1 MLMIRGLFL
10 LFSAFVVVGCSDN
23 SGSQFAPEVTAE
35 QILDRSR
42 AAYRNATSYRDSGTV
57 ETVYITN
64 SRERTGTTRFETAY
78 VAPRVFRFES
88 RMNDFG
94 GEDVVYRIA
103 QDDFGIA
110 VWFSSNPEMMQA
122 IDNIQEAIDAGAGV
136 SRDTTGMIAGIL
148 FPGSKLGGD
157 IVELTDAKRLGDESI
172 DGVTCFKLQ
181 GFRWPNSGS
190 PTILW
195 VDTQQ
200 YLIRQ
205 VYEERDLGDLK
216 TRTTWSYQPVLNEPI
231 DSEALRL
238 EQ

>member
-1 MLMIRGLFL
+1 MTTRCFFLFIGAL
-10 LFSAFVVVGCSDN
+10 LVVGCSDN
-23 SGSQFAPEVTAE
+23 NGSQVAPGVTAE
-35 QILDRSR
+35 QILERSQ
-42 AAYRNATSYRDSGTV
+42 AAYRNAESYQDSGTV

-64 SRERTGTTRFETAY
+64 SRDRVGTTRFETAY
-78 VAPRVFRFES
+78 VAPRAFRFES

-94 GEDVVYRIA
+94 GEDVIYCLG
-103 QDDFGIA
+103 QDEFGIK

-172 DGVTCFKLQ
+172 DGVTYFKLQ

-190 PTILW
+190 PTTLW
-195 VDTQQ
+195 VDIEQ

-205 VYEERDLGDLK
+205 VYEEQHLGDLK
-216 TRTTWSYQPVLNEPI
+216 TQTTWSYQPVINEPVG
-231 DSEALRL
+231 SEALRF